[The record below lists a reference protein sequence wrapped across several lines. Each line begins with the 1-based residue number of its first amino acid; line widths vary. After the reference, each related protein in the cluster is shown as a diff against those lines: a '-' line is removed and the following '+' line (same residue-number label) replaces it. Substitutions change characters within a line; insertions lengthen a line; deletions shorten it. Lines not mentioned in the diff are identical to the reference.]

1 MNMFKVQNIVQLN
14 DQLDEVEIFAR
25 AQWQA

>member
-25 AQWQA
+25 DQ